1 MWLALNNV
9 RKALGIDILHSAGIT
24 GKGINIAII
33 DTGIFSGH
41 KDLRKNIIGFK
52 DTVFYKENPYDDN
65 GHGTHV
71 AGIVAGTGEVSGG
84 FYRGIAPDSGI
95 LVIKALNSKGK
106 GKAGSVIDAIDWIIG
121 NKSRYGINIVNI
133 SVGTLSEESN
143 KKEELE
149 NLKLLNRVEE
159 LWDIGLAV
167 VVAAG
172 NNGPGN
178 GTVTIPGIS
187 RKVITVGV
195 SDDYKGIN
203 RGRNEMIKN
212 YSGRGPA
219 NCIMKP
225 EIVAPG
231 SGIVSCSNKQYG
243 YAQKSGTSMATP
255 IVTGSIA
262 LLMSKNPGITNKEVK
277 MKLREN
283 AIDLNYSKHHQ
294 GWGMVNPL
302 GMLGFNRNGK
312 A

>member
-1 MWLALNNV
+1 MNNV
-9 RKALGIDILHSAGIT
+9 RKTLGIDRLHSAGIT
-24 GKGINIAII
+24 GKGINIAVI
-33 DTGIFSGH
+33 DTGVFSVH
-41 KDLRKNIIGFK
+41 RDLRKNIIGFK
-52 DTVFYKENPYDDN
+52 DTIFHRENPYDDN

-71 AGIVAGTGEVSGG
+71 AGIIAGTGEVSGG
-84 FYRGIAPDSGI
+84 YYKGMAPDAGI
-95 LVIKALNSKGK
+95 IVIKALNSNGK
-106 GKAGSVIDAIDWIIG
+106 GKAGSVIDAIEWVIQ
-121 NKSRYGINIVNI
+121 NKSRFGIDIVNI
-133 SVGTLSEESN
+133 SVGTLSGESN
-143 KKEELE
+143 KKEEYE
-149 NLKLLNRVEE
+149 NLKLLNGVEE
-159 LWDIGLAV
+159 LWDRGMVV

-195 SDDYKGIN
+195 SDDYKGIS
-203 RGRNEMIKN
+203 RGRNERIVN

-231 SGIVSCSNKQYG
+231 SGIISCSNRQNS

-255 IVTGSIA
+255 VVTGSIA
-262 LLMSKNPGITNKEVK
+262 LFMSKNPGITNKEVK

-283 AIDLNYSKHHQ
+283 AIDLKYNKQHQ

-302 GMLGFNRNGK
+302 GMLGIR
-312 A
+312 